1 MQIVDNKE
9 SAKWRFEYLLD
20 LFVSVLNNKVRACD
34 DENLLAKAISYGR
47 SEEEA
52 EEDIRQVV
60 NLYDAVVIFLKN
72 VVKQ

>member
-1 MQIVDNKE
+1 MQVIDNKN
-9 SAKWRFEYLLD
+9 SARWRFEYLLD
-20 LFVSVLNNKVRACD
+20 LFVSVLNNKVRTC

>member
-1 MQIVDNKE
+1 MQVIDNKN
-9 SAKWRFEYLLD
+9 SARWRFEYLLD
-20 LFVSVLNNKVRACD
+20 LFVSVLNNKVRSCS
-34 DENLLAKAISYGR
+34 ENLLAKAISYGR